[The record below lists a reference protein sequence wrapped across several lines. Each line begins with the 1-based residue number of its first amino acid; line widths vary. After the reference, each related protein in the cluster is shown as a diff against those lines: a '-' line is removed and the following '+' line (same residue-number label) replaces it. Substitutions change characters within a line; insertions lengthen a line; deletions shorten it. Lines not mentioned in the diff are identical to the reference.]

1 MRRGRDKIGQGQVGD
16 QPRHAGVDGIIG
28 IFRPFYRRLASSILS
43 DEQEQPMSLTIRY
56 RDPHQPNQPDMV
68 MIAEQEKA
76 ARIVDQLEERGF
88 VVDKITFIGK
98 SDQGNVFL

>member
-1 MRRGRDKIGQGQVGD
+1 MN
-16 QPRHAGVDGIIG
+16 
-28 IFRPFYRRLASSILS
+28 
-43 DEQEQPMSLTIRY
+43 LTIQY

-76 ARIVDQLEERGF
+76 AKIVDQLEERGF

-98 SDQGNVFL
+98 PD